1 VNLLARSGRASAQ
14 HRLGRAQRLGE
25 HAASI
30 QGLPV
35 LGVAE
40 HALIVQVSD
49 RQALLG
55 ALADAVGPQAPRLQG
70 RGQLRHR
77 PLRMQAGP
85 AQLARTA
92 RRRGLPRPAH
102 RARPAPAAIAVTS
115 ARSLRRPSASSTIAG
130 PAAAAT
136 PKMSVADAGIVP
148 GDESGSLTT
157 R

>member
-1 VNLLARSGRASAQ
+1 
-14 HRLGRAQRLGE
+14 GE

-40 HALIVQVSD
+40 HALIVQVGD
-49 RQALLG
+49 RQAPLG
-55 ALADAVGPQAPRLQG
+55 ALADTVGPQAPRLQG

-77 PLRMQAGP
+77 PLRMPPGP

-92 RRRGLPRPAH
+92 RRRDLPRPAH
-102 RARPAPAAIAVTS
+102 RPPPRPPAMAVPS
-115 ARSLRRPSASSTIAG
+115 ARSLRSPSASSTVAG

-136 PKMSVADAGIVP
+136 PKMSVADAGSVP